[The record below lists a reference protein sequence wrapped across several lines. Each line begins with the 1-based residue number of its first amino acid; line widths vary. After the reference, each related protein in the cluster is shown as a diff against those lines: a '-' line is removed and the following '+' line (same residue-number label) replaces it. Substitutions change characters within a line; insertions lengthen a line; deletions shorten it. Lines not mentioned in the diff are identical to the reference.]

1 LEVIVGNVKGQ
12 RLLPR
17 REFLKLGGTGL
28 AALGLGSVLAS
39 CGGGGGSGGQELEMW
54 WWGEQEAP
62 GLKDWLN
69 ESIGQYEK
77 KSGNTIKTTL
87 QDTTDVVA
95 GFQRA
100 AAAQNAPDIAF
111 LWNGIYHMESVW
123 QGYLEP
129 LNGLIPEDLLK
140 SSNATALSIF
150 EGKQYRLG
158 WYAVPLLWVYNKQMF
173 DRVGLDADAPPQ
185 TWDDFLAACDK
196 LKGEGITPITGG
208 LKDGPWG
215 EWWMG
220 QALSQNL
227 ESPAD
232 AISLFIGD
240 LNWNE
245 PQYYEQWSRL
255 EEVWKADYI
264 NKDIN
269 SIDLYPGIDLFG
281 AGKGAMTLIAG
292 PLVPD
297 MQSKLG
303 AENVGVMVFPV
314 WGQGA
319 MAGRPIRDT
328 QGLGISSQSDY
339 KEEAA
344 DFLQFLH
351 SEERVNAL
359 WDQVSQLP
367 ADTTWDG
374 SVIDDPTIK
383 QIWQEWMHGDS
394 IPYIS
399 NLMPVLFWTDAM
411 FVNSQKIIAGEYTGE
426 EAGANAEEV
435 SRKWREQNPDFVDNY
450 ETWRKDLKL

>member
-1 LEVIVGNVKGQ
+1 MGNVKGQ
-12 RLLPR
+12 RLLAR

-39 CGGGGGSGGQELEMW
+39 CGGGGQGGGQELKMW

-69 ESIGQYEK
+69 ESISQYK
-77 KSGNTIKTTL
+77 KRSGNTITTTL

-100 AAAQNAPDIAF
+100 SAAQNAPDVAF

-123 QGYLEP
+123 QGYVEP
-129 LNGLIPEDLLK
+129 LNELIPQDLLE
-140 SSNATALSIF
+140 SSNATTLSNF

-158 WYAVPLLWVYNKQMF
+158 WYAVPMLWVYNKQMF
-173 DRVGLDADAPPQ
+173 EKAGLDPESPPQ
-185 TWDDFLAACDK
+185 TWDAFLDACDK
-196 LKGEGITPITGG
+196 LKGAGITPITGG

-220 QALSQNL
+220 QGLSQNL
-227 ESPAD
+227 QSPAD
-232 AISLFIGD
+232 AIALFVGD
-240 LNWNE
+240 LNWTD

-255 EEVWKADYI
+255 EEVWNAGYI
-264 NKDIN
+264 NEDIN

-281 AGKGAMTLIAG
+281 AGEGAMTLIVG
-292 PLVPD
+292 PLVAD
-297 MQSKLG
+297 IQSKLG

-319 MAGRPIRDT
+319 MAGKPIRDT

-359 WDQVSQLP
+359 WDQVRQLP

-374 SVIDDPTIK
+374 SVIDDPTIE
-383 QIWQEWMHGDS
+383 QIWQEWMQGDS

-435 SRKWREQNPDFVDNY
+435 SRKWREQNPDFVENY
-450 ETWRKDLKL
+450 KTWQKDLKL

>member
-39 CGGGGGSGGQELEMW
+39 CGRGSEGGGQELEMW

-62 GLKDWLN
+62 GLKDWLD
-69 ESIGQYEK
+69 ESIDQYGK

-140 SSNATALSIF
+140 SSNATTLSIF

-173 DRVGLDADAPPQ
+173 DQVGLDADAPPQ
-185 TWDDFLAACDK
+185 TWDDFLAACDR
-196 LKGEGITPITGG
+196 LKGEGITPVTGG

-220 QALSQNL
+220 QGLSQNL
-227 ESPAD
+227 QSPAD

-240 LNWNE
+240 LNWTD

-255 EEVWKADYI
+255 EEVWKAGYI

-297 MQSKLG
+297 M
-303 AENVGVMVFPV
+303 
-314 WGQGA
+314 
-319 MAGRPIRDT
+319 
-328 QGLGISSQSDY
+328 
-339 KEEAA
+339 
-344 DFLQFLH
+344 
-351 SEERVNAL
+351 
-359 WDQVSQLP
+359 
-367 ADTTWDG
+367 
-374 SVIDDPTIK
+374 
-383 QIWQEWMHGDS
+383 
-394 IPYIS
+394 
-399 NLMPVLFWTDAM
+399 
-411 FVNSQKIIAGEYTGE
+411 
-426 EAGANAEEV
+426 
-435 SRKWREQNPDFVDNY
+435 
-450 ETWRKDLKL
+450 

>member
-1 LEVIVGNVKGQ
+1 MGNVKGQ
-12 RLLPR
+12 RLLAR

-39 CGGGGGSGGQELEMW
+39 CGGGGQGGGQELKMW

-62 GLKDWLN
+62 GLKDWLS
-69 ESIGQYEK
+69 ESISQYK
-77 KSGNTIKTTL
+77 KRSGNTITTTL

-100 AAAQNAPDIAF
+100 SAAQNAPDVAF

-123 QGYLEP
+123 QGYVEP
-129 LNGLIPEDLLK
+129 LNELIPQDLLE
-140 SSNATALSIF
+140 SSNATTLSNF

-158 WYAVPLLWVYNKQMF
+158 WYAVPMLWVYNKQMF
-173 DRVGLDADAPPQ
+173 EKAGLDPESPPQ
-185 TWDDFLAACDK
+185 TWDAFLDACDK
-196 LKGEGITPITGG
+196 LKGAGITPITGG

-220 QALSQNL
+220 QGLSQNL
-227 ESPAD
+227 QSPAD
-232 AISLFIGD
+232 AIALFVGD
-240 LNWNE
+240 LNWTD

-255 EEVWKADYI
+255 EEVWNAGYI
-264 NKDIN
+264 NEDIN

-281 AGKGAMTLIAG
+281 AGEGAMTLIVG
-292 PLVPD
+292 PLVAD
-297 MQSKLG
+297 IQSKLG

-319 MAGRPIRDT
+319 MAGKPIRDT

-359 WDQVSQLP
+359 WDQVRQLP

-383 QIWQEWMHGDS
+383 QIWQEWMQGDS

-435 SRKWREQNPDFVDNY
+435 SRKWREQNPDFVENY
-450 ETWRKDLKL
+450 KTWQKDLKL

>member
-1 LEVIVGNVKGQ
+1 MGNVKGQ
-12 RLLPR
+12 RLLAR

-39 CGGGGGSGGQELEMW
+39 CGGGGQGGGQELKMW

-62 GLKDWLN
+62 GLKDWLS
-69 ESIGQYEK
+69 ESISQYK
-77 KSGNTIKTTL
+77 KRSGNTITTTL

-100 AAAQNAPDIAF
+100 SAAQNAPDIAF

-123 QGYLEP
+123 QGYVEP
-129 LNGLIPEDLLK
+129 LNELIPQDLLE
-140 SSNATALSIF
+140 SSNATTLSIF

-158 WYAVPLLWVYNKQMF
+158 WYAVPMLWVYNKQMF
-173 DRVGLDADAPPQ
+173 EKAGLDPESPPQ
-185 TWDDFLAACDK
+185 TWDAFLDACDK
-196 LKGEGITPITGG
+196 LKGAGITPITGG

-220 QALSQNL
+220 QGLSQNL
-227 ESPAD
+227 QSPAD
-232 AISLFIGD
+232 AIALFVGD
-240 LNWNE
+240 LNWTD

-255 EEVWKADYI
+255 EEVWNAGYI
-264 NKDIN
+264 NEDIN

-281 AGKGAMTLIAG
+281 AGEGAMTLIVG
-292 PLVPD
+292 PLVAD
-297 MQSKLG
+297 IQSKLG

-319 MAGRPIRDT
+319 MAGKPIRDT
-328 QGLGISSQSDY
+328 QGLGISSQSDH

-359 WDQVSQLP
+359 WDQVRQLP

-374 SVIDDPTIK
+374 SVIDDPTIE
-383 QIWQEWMHGDS
+383 QIWQEWMQGDS

-399 NLMPVLFWTDAM
+399 NLMPVLFWSDAM
-411 FVNSQKIIAGEYTGE
+411 FVNSQKIVAGEYTGE

-435 SRKWREQNPDFVDNY
+435 SRKWREQNPDFVENY
-450 ETWRKDLKL
+450 KTWQKDLKL